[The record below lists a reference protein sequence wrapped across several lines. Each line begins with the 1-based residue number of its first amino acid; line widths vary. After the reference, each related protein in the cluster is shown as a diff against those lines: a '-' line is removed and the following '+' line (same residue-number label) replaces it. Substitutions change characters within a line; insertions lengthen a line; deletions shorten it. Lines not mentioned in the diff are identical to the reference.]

1 MRKLRT
7 NTELMTM
14 EDTQKIIAITKI
26 HSSTMINTITTPMRN
41 MYHKKETV
49 EETRKIS
56 KASFLVCGDNEEKE
70 TQKRRGG

>member
-1 MRKLRT
+1 
-7 NTELMTM
+7 
-14 EDTQKIIAITKI
+14 
-26 HSSTMINTITTPMRN
+26 MINTITTPMRN

-56 KASFLVCGDNEEKE
+56 KASFLVCDDNEEKE